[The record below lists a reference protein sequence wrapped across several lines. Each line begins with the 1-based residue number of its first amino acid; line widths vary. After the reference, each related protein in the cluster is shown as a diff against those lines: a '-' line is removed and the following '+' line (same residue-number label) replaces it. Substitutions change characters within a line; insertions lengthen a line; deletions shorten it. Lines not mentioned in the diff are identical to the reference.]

1 MINDNIRKFRKQ
13 KGMSQ
18 EEMAVRLH
26 VVRQTVSKWENGL
39 SVPDAQVLIQ
49 MATLLEVTVSKLL
62 GIDIDSRDID
72 DLTAELARVNEELAN
87 KNRQE
92 ITMKR
97 ASEKRGL
104 ILFLSFAS
112 MLICL
117 IIKNALLSAVLSGIC
132 MLCGVLILYRNM
144 ALLTSITTENMRIKT
159 LRITTIVNIG
169 FLGLG
174 IVMAV
179 LTAADLIT
187 FTEHEERMFA
197 MLLVACVMIF
207 AGIISPK
214 LPFTR
219 HTGLRL
225 PWTVRDEDTW
235 NLAHKIVGYISL
247 PVALLYMACSLTIED
262 FEMVTLLAMLIWIG
276 VPGGISYIYF
286 WRKMHGKL

>member
-132 MLCGVLILYRNM
+132 MLCAVLILYRNM
-144 ALLTSITTENMRIKT
+144 ALLTSITTADMRIKT

-247 PVALLYMACSLTIED
+247 PVALLYVACSLTIED